1 MVEITLTGNPLSTQ
15 HIYKYFCRGRFGG
28 FYMSKKGKDAKAR
41 YKEEIKEQYKG
52 EPMEQDVEM
61 YVKLFFGTKRKVDVD
76 NFSKLVNDALSELVY
91 VDDVQ
96 IKKLTTEKFYDK
108 ENPHI
113 EIVIKQK
120 ADD

>member
-52 EPMEQDVEM
+52 EPIQQDVEM

>member
-113 EIVIKQK
+113 EILIKQK

>member
-1 MVEITLTGNPLSTQ
+1 MIEITLTGNPLSTQ

-113 EIVIKQK
+113 EIVIRQK
-120 ADD
+120 ADI

>member
-1 MVEITLTGNPLSTQ
+1 MIEITLTGNPLSTQ

-120 ADD
+120 ADI

>member
-1 MVEITLTGNPLSTQ
+1 MIEITLTGNPLSTQ

-113 EIVIKQK
+113 EILIKQK